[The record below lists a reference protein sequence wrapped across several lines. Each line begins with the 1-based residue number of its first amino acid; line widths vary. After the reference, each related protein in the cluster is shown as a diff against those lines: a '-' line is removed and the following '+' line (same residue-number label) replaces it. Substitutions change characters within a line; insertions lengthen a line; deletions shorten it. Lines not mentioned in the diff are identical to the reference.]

1 MTIVVGYIPSPEGLA
16 AVDAA
21 IEEATLRHTKL
32 VVVNTGKNGD
42 FNTPVFASPQDL
54 DALDAQLA
62 AAGIEHEVRQ
72 ATSGRP
78 ATDELLTAIESEG
91 ADLLVIGL
99 RRRSPHR
106 LHRAAADRAR
116 RVRPALARPPRQG
129 RRRTAPHQPRQAGA
143 RFDRAATPSRRAL
156 PGARR
161 QSLRSGDTPRHLGAR
176 LVSPARI
183 GISVVSVPRTDF
195 SSGLV
200 GSTLAT

>member
-78 ATDELLTAIESEG
+78 ATDELLSAIESDG

-99 RRRSPHR
+99 RRRSP
-106 LHRAAADRAR
+106 
-116 RVRPALARPPRQG
+116 
-129 RRRTAPHQPRQAGA
+129 
-143 RFDRAATPSRRAL
+143 
-156 PGARR
+156 
-161 QSLRSGDTPRHLGAR
+161 LGK
-176 LVSPARI
+176 LV
-183 GISVVSVPRTDF
+183 
-195 SSGLV
+195 L
-200 GSTLAT
+200 GSTAQQLLLDAPCRVLAVKA